1 MDGFWA
7 FCLWTFLTCSA
18 AFAAGRFLPMGD
30 VAQDI
35 NNKGEVVIRST
46 VYQCQPSASI
56 INGRRV
62 PLQLN

>member
-1 MDGFWA
+1 MDSFTGVLILIGLIFMAGFG
-7 FCLWTFLTCSA
+7 
-18 AFAAGRFLPMGD
+18 AGRYLPMGD

-46 VYQCQPSASI
+46 VYQCQPTASI

-62 PLQLN
+62 SLQPQ

>member
-1 MDGFWA
+1 MDGFTA
-7 FCLWTFLTCSA
+7 VLIAIVLIFM
-18 AFAAGRFLPMGD
+18 AGFGLGRYLPMGD

>member
-1 MDGFWA
+1 MDSFTGVLFA
-7 FCLWTFLTCSA
+7 IFLIFSA
-18 AFAAGRFLPMGD
+18 GYAAGRFLPMGD